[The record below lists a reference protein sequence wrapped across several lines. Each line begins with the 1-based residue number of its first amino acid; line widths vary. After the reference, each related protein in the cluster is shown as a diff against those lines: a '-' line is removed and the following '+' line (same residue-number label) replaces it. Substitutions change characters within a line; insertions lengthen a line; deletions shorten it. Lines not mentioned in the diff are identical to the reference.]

1 VVACLVWWLHDVYFE
16 GNKLFLR
23 LYLLPSAGLLNR
35 LQWMENAY
43 PHVNEDVGCFKTAIG
58 FVDHLT
64 EALGPLLIGVPLVI
78 PSPDILKENLLSLI
92 KFIEVS
98 RSCICVLL
106 SSLDIIINF

>member
-1 VVACLVWWLHDVYFE
+1 
-16 GNKLFLR
+16 
-23 LYLLPSAGLLNR
+23 
-35 LQWMENAY
+35 MENAY

-106 SSLDIIINF
+106 SSQLRFDTIINFSNNLIRVILSLNWTFLR